1 MRKHIL
7 QSLFLLPL
15 TVCVVFFFAY
25 LLLSSFFISL
35 RNVYFGSIEDSTFVG
50 IGNYAKLMKSRAF
63 WDSVKFSV
71 SFGSVTTLIELLTG
85 FTLAYFFYSKFR
97 GMKLLFTLLIT
108 PMFMAPSLFGLMN
121 RILFNNFIGLIPGYM
136 KLLFNVD
143 IDFFSPKNVFWTL
156 VGIDVLQWTS
166 FVFLII
172 YAALLGVP
180 VQLMEASS
188 IDGAGTFH
196 KIWYV
201 ILPYI
206 KPGIMMAGF
215 LRFLESL
222 RVFDSVYVLT
232 GGGPGNLTTSI
243 SIFIYRTGFTMG
255 DHGLASAAGMILF
268 LCMLTPVLIVI
279 KLAKRSW

>member
-1 MRKHIL
+1 MV
-7 QSLFLLPL
+7 F
-15 TVCVVFFFAY
+15 VVLFFAY
-25 LLLSSFFISL
+25 LLFSSFFISL
-35 RNVYFGSIEDSTFVG
+35 RDVYFGLIEDSTFIG
-50 IGNYAKLMKSRAF
+50 IGNYARLMKSRSF
-63 WDSVKFSV
+63 WDSMRFSLT
-71 SFGSVTTLIELLTG
+71 FGLVTTFLELVLG
-85 FTLAYFFYSKFR
+85 FALAYFFYSKFR

-108 PMFMAPSLFGLMN
+108 PMFIAPSLFGLMN
-121 RILFNNFIGLIPGYM
+121 RILFNNFIGIIPGYM
-136 KLLFNVD
+136 KLFFNVD

-180 VQLMEASS
+180 VQLIEASS
-188 IDGAGTFH
+188 IDGAATFQ

-201 ILPYI
+201 VLPYI
-206 KPGIMMAGF
+206 KPSIMMAAF
-215 LRFLESL
+215 LRFLESF

-255 DHGLASAAGMILF
+255 EHGLASAAGMILF
-268 LCMLTPVLIVI
+268 LSMLVPVLFVI
-279 KLAKRSW
+279 RLARRRW